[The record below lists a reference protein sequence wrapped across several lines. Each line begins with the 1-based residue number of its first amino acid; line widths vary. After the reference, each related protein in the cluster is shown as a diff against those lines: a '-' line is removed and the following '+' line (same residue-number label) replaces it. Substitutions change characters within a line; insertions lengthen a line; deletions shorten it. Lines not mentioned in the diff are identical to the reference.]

1 MAYNGLLL
9 GIKMRATTI
18 SQLFEDLT
26 DPRMD
31 RRKSHSLINILTI
44 SLCAII
50 SGCEDFCA
58 IEAYGI
64 AKLSWF
70 KTFLDLPNGVP
81 SHDTFNDVL
90 NRLKPTEFAE
100 AFTRW
105 VSLLGDLDG
114 DIVALDGKVMRRTL
128 DKVNGCPAIHLVSAW
143 SVQNNL
149 CFGQVKVS
157 DKSNEITAIP
167 KLLKLLDIEGATIT
181 TDAMG
186 CQFAIGN
193 QIVAAKAD
201 YVFALKGNQGE
212 FYDDVAL
219 YMDTPLKTAFV
230 NVAHSVCQSVEGEH
244 GRIAQREVWQTTDVQ
259 WLIERHPRW
268 ASIKG
273 IIVVNS
279 TRQET
284 GKAETNEHRYYI
296 TSHADKPAAFIAHAI
311 RSHWHVEN
319 KLHWQLDVSFG
330 EDLNRLRSGYAA
342 ENFSLMN
349 KVALN
354 LLKNERSTKVG
365 IKTKRLKAGWH
376 DKYLMKVITTGFK
389 AV

>member
-1 MAYNGLLL
+1 
-9 GIKMRATTI
+9 MRAITI
-18 SQLFEDLT
+18 SQLFADLT
-26 DPRMD
+26 DPRMN
-31 RRKSHSLINILTI
+31 RRKKHSLVNILII

-50 SGCEDFCA
+50 SGCEDFNA
-58 IEAYGI
+58 IEAYGK
-64 AKLSWF
+64 AKLDWF
-70 KTFLDLPNGVP
+70 ETFLDLPNGIP

-90 NRLKPTEFAE
+90 NRLKPAEFAE

-105 VSLLGDLDG
+105 VSLLGDLDD

-128 DKVNGCPAIHLVSAW
+128 DKVSSCPAIHLVSAW
-143 SVQNNL
+143 SVKNNL

-186 CQFAIGN
+186 CQFAIGD
-193 QIVAAKAD
+193 QIVEEKGH
-201 YVFALKGNQGE
+201 YVLALKGDQGE
-212 FYDDVAL
+212 FHEDVKL
-219 YMDTPLKTAFV
+219 FMDTHLKTKFV
-230 NVAHSVCQSVEGEH
+230 NVAHSVSKSVDGEH
-244 GRIAQREVWQTTDVQ
+244 GRIAQREVWHTADVQ

-268 ASIKG
+268 QSIKG
-273 IIVVNS
+273 IIMVNS

-284 GKAETNEHRYYI
+284 GQEETNEHRYYI
-296 TSHADKPAAFIAHAI
+296 TSHADKSAEFLAHAI

-330 EDLNRLRSGYAA
+330 EDLNRNRSGYAA

-354 LLKNERSTKVG
+354 LLKNELSVKVG
-365 IKTKRLKAGWH
+365 VKTKRLKAGW
-376 DKYLMKVITTGFK
+376 DNRYLMKVLSVGFK
-389 AV
+389 SV